1 MKVTFFGGVG
11 GGEVSD
17 RSHRQVYRVK
27 GVTLFRLTKLS
38 QGQISAPLS
47 VYRLFTRFFTGS
59 KKALFYNLH
68 FVYSI
73 LAPFIYMLFTFVC
86 TSEGATIEEYRD
98 LASEL
103 KILMH
108 VGVHTNIVNL
118 LGACIKRDGILVILE
133 YAPHGSLL
141 KFLRG
146 KRDVYEATWS
156 TTTSDP
162 EIRLDISNLV
172 GYAFQ
177 ISRGMEYL
185 ASKKVKD

>member
-1 MKVTFFGGVG
+1 MP
-11 GGEVSD
+11 
-17 RSHRQVYRVK
+17 
-27 GVTLFRLTKLS
+27 LS
-38 QGQISAPLS
+38 QFSDFLRG
-47 VYRLFTRFFTGS
+47 YFTSS
-59 KKALFYNLH
+59 KKALFCNLH
-68 FVYSI
+68 VVYS
-73 LAPFIYMLFTFVC
+73 FFTC
-86 TSEGATIEEYRD
+86 YLHLYAEGATIEEYRD

-172 GYAFQ
+172 GYAYQ
-177 ISRGMEYL
+177 ISRGMKYL
-185 ASKKVKD
+185 ASKKVKG

>member
-1 MKVTFFGGVG
+1 M
-11 GGEVSD
+11 VSD
-17 RSHRQVYRVK
+17 FTST
-27 GVTLFRLTKLS
+27 GVTLFQLTSFHRVKSVPLS
-38 QGQISAPLS
+38 Q
-47 VYRLFTRFFTGS
+47 FTDFLQGC
-59 KKALFYNLH
+59 LH
-68 FVYSI
+68 
-73 LAPFIYMLFTFVC
+73 LC
-86 TSEGATIEEYRD
+86 TLEGATIEEYRD

>member
-1 MKVTFFGGVG
+1 MKVAFFGEGWGAVTDFT
-11 GGEVSD
+11 ST
-17 RSHRQVYRVK
+17 
-27 GVTLFRLTKLS
+27 GVTLFQLTELS

-47 VYRLFTRFFTGS
+47 VYRLFTRLFTGS
-59 KKALFYNLH
+59 RKLSS
-68 FVYSI
+68 V
-73 LAPFIYMLFTFVC
+73 IYMLFTVFWHRLFTCYLHLC
-86 TSEGATIEEYRD
+86 TAEGATIEEYRD

-133 YAPHGSLL
+133 YAPYGSLL

-162 EIRLDISNLV
+162 EIRLDISDLV

-185 ASKKVKD
+185 ASKKVKY

>member
-1 MKVTFFGGVG
+1 M
-11 GGEVSD
+11 
-17 RSHRQVYRVK
+17 
-27 GVTLFRLTKLS
+27 
-38 QGQISAPLS
+38 
-47 VYRLFTRFFTGS
+47 
-59 KKALFYNLH
+59 
-68 FVYSI
+68 
-73 LAPFIYMLFTFVC
+73 C
-86 TSEGATIEEYRD
+86 TAEGATIEEYRD

-162 EIRLDISNLV
+162 EIRLDISDLV

-185 ASKKVKD
+185 ASKKVKDLTTFLKQNQTPSFIWMLFARTCSLAVFVILFVNLTDSLGLLFCAELNVIILAKRKYRAWS